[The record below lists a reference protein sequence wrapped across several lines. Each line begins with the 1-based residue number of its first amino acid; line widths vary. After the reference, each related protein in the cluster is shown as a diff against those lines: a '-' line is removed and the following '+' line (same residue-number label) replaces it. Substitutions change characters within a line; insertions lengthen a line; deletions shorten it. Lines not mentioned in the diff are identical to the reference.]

1 MLLVSYVSL
10 GESLHFQNGSYKY
23 TSIDVGIKNVR
34 SINAVNHDAGVF
46 LHIRSMM
53 YGSKDSGQNKT
64 TWLRKHG

>member
-10 GESLHFQNGSYKY
+10 GESLHFQNGSYKH

-46 LHIRSMM
+46 LHIQSMM
-53 YGSKDSGQNKT
+53 Y
-64 TWLRKHG
+64 